1 MERAAGLARIG
12 DRILSLMAG
21 LLALLV
27 ICYGGYSI
35 YDDWLIENQ
44 STSSDLMKY
53 KPNSGSSMSLAE
65 LIAINPDV
73 IGWIEIDDTRIDQ
86 PLTQSKK
93 DDLEY
98 VNKNPLGEF
107 SVGGSCFLSVQNHGD
122 LSDPYN
128 LTYGHHLDNG
138 GMYGDVSEF
147 LEDSYFESHQTGK
160 LYTLDKEWTIEVF
173 AIVKANPDNAAI
185 YSPGQY
191 NETGVGSLDA
201 FLRENS
207 THYRDI
213 GIQTTD
219 QIISLSTCYNS
230 DTNGRAILFGR
241 MVQN

>member
-12 DRILSLMAG
+12 DRILSVLAG

-53 KPNSGSSMSLAE
+53 KPNSGGSMSLAE

-73 IGWIEIDDTRIDQ
+73 IGWIEIDNTRIDQ

-98 VNKNPLGEF
+98 VNKSPLGEF
-107 SVGGSCFLSVQNHGD
+107 SIGGSCFLSVQNHGD

-138 GMYGDVSEF
+138 GMYGDVSKF
-147 LEDSYFESHQTGK
+147 LEDSYF
-160 LYTLDKEWTIEVF
+160 
-173 AIVKANPDNAAI
+173 
-185 YSPGQY
+185 
-191 NETGVGSLDA
+191 
-201 FLRENS
+201 
-207 THYRDI
+207 
-213 GIQTTD
+213 
-219 QIISLSTCYNS
+219 
-230 DTNGRAILFGR
+230 
-241 MVQN
+241 

>member
-1 MERAAGLARIG
+1 
-12 DRILSLMAG
+12 
-21 LLALLV
+21 
-27 ICYGGYSI
+27 
-35 YDDWLIENQ
+35 
-44 STSSDLMKY
+44 
-53 KPNSGSSMSLAE
+53 MSLAE